1 MNFATYTAYTADRL
15 LTLDDFQ
22 AVYEKLYPLRGK
34 WHFIGVQLGISLE
47 HLDNYEDDY
56 RNNHQC
62 LRMVILD
69 WLRRRKLRPTW
80 KALIEALRHETVGD
94 EGAAHDLQELVMMG
108 TQPG

>member
-22 AVYEKLYPLRGK
+22 AVYEQLYPLRGK
-34 WHFIGVQLGISLE
+34 WESIGELLGLSQD
-47 HLDNYEDDY
+47 LDNYKVEY
-56 RNNHQC
+56 KNNHQR

-69 WLRRRKLRPTW
+69 WLRWRKLRPTW
-80 KALIEALRHETVGD
+80 KALIEALRDETVGD

-108 TQPG
+108 TG